1 MTDPSG
7 ETNGA
12 DVAHPSTDLDTVRR
26 TAIEALPESR
36 ADTADFVADILD
48 DPNTDPVVDL
58 CTEYFV
64 EGLPNGP
71 EAFAA
76 LAERARRSN
85 VDSEAVLDAIASVQ
99 ATLVVGRTGTAEPS
113 TSGESTAD
121 TAVSDR
127 ELAALSRVVAL
138 DAGRLRTRF
147 ERASEPS
154 DGAAESGVVSRESL
168 TPLTERAEHID
179 ESTEEIDVLA
189 EQQSENMGHLSAEVG
204 DVTAAIEEIAAN
216 TSEVSGQS
224 DEARELADEGCDRA
238 QGMQSRMTRIDERST
253 RALGEIRDLRDRTDE
268 IDQVVEVIND
278 IADQTN
284 LLALNASI
292 EAARADSGGDGFAV
306 VADEIKSLAE
316 QSKSQA
322 AEIETLLQ
330 DIQNGTERTGEELTD
345 LRSETEDG
353 LSEVNTALDTFDRI
367 AKLVTDISA
376 SLDEVEDATEMQA
389 SSADQ
394 LALMIDEASSKAD
407 RISTEISTI
416 ADANETQREELE
428 TLAGRTE

>member
-1 MTDPSG
+1 MTESSG
-7 ETNGA
+7 ETNDV
-12 DVAHPSTDLDTVRR
+12 DVARPSTDPETVRR

-36 ADTADFVADILD
+36 ADTAELVADALGD
-48 DPNTDPVVDL
+48 DSNTDPVVDL

-71 EAFAA
+71 ESFAS
-76 LAERARRSN
+76 LSERARRAD
-85 VDSEAVLDAIASVQ
+85 VDPESVLDAIASVQ
-99 ATLVVGRTGTAEPS
+99 AALVVGRTATDEAS
-113 TSGESTAD
+113 ADGESTAV
-121 TAVSDR
+121 TAR
-127 ELAALSRVVAL
+127 ELGALSRTVTL
-138 DAGRLRTRF
+138 DAARLRTRF
-147 ERASEPS
+147 ERASEPGDGS
-154 DGAAESGVVSRESL
+154 DESDVVSRESL
-168 TPLTERAEHID
+168 VALAERAEHID
-179 ESTEEIDVLA
+179 ESTDEIDVLA
-189 EQQSENMGHLSAEVG
+189 EQQSENMGHLSAEVS
-204 DVTAAIEEIAAN
+204 DVSAAIEEIAAN

-238 QGMQSRMTRIDERST
+238 QGMQSRMTRIDEGST
-253 RALGEIRDLRDRTDE
+253 RALEEIRDLRDRTDE

-316 QSKSQA
+316 QSKGQA

-376 SLDEVEDATEMQA
+376 SLNEVEDATEMQA

-428 TLAGRTE
+428 TLTGRAE